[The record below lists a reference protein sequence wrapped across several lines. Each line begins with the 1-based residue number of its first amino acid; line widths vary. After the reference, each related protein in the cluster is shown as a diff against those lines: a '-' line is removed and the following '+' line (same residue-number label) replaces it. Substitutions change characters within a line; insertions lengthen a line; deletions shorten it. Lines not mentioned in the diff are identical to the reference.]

1 MTAYDDDTDTD
12 RIAEYEAEAKS
23 TTCKR
28 CGGADCYWQEVWTNA
43 GPKWRLFKDHK
54 QHECSTVT
62 TADDF
67 EDLG

>member
-1 MTAYDDDTDTD
+1 MPLASDYD
-12 RIAEYEAEAKS
+12 RIVELEDRP
-23 TTCKR
+23 TTCTR
-28 CGGADCYWQEVWTNA
+28 CGCTDCYWQEVWTDT

-54 QHECSTVT
+54 QHECSTVA